1 MGGNTTLPE
10 ESGIDECGVCYGT
23 GSSCRGCDGI
33 RNSGKVL
40 DKCEQCMHVDDPGAN
55 TLCMSI
61 QTLSPM
67 SAPETG
73 RVDVTVSGAGL
84 VDLSCF
90 FEKKGYRY
98 IAEKNNG
105 QFLHFLAD
113 RYRKFSSM

>member
-1 MGGNTTLPE
+1 MGGNTGLPE
-10 ESGIDECGVCYGT
+10 DFGTDECGICNGT

-40 DKCEQCMHVDDPGAN
+40 DKCEQCMQIDDPNAN
-55 TLCMSI
+55 TLCNSI
-61 QTLSPM
+61 QTLSPL

-73 RVDVTVSGAGL
+73 RVDVVMYGAGL

-98 IAEKNNG
+98 VAARING
-105 QFLHFLAD
+105 MFFI
-113 RYRKFSSM
+113 S